1 MEVNKEQMS
10 KYHAMVKR
18 LFDQNSEDLFP
29 NSSKEHSA
37 AIIEEILLH
46 AKHDVKIFCTHLS
59 SDVWDKERIRNAFL
73 KAICR
78 NVNIAIITQQDIDK
92 TSELY
97 KIIDSLDVDIK
108 ENIGSDV
115 KCNFIVSDSK
125 MFRFEENAEER
136 RAIAS
141 ANCKELAKNLDE
153 FFANLSA

>member
-1 MEVNKEQMS
+1 MEVNKEQIS

-18 LFDQNSEDLFP
+18 LFDQNSEELFP

-59 SDVWDKERIRNAFL
+59 ADVWDKERIHNAFM

-78 NVNIAIITQQDIDK
+78 DVKISIITQQEVDK

-97 KIIDSLDVDIK
+97 RLINLLKVSVR
-108 ENIGSDV
+108 ENLGSDV
-115 KCNFIVSDSK
+115 KCNFIVADSK

-141 ANCKELAKNLDE
+141 ANCKELAKKLDE
-153 FFANLSA
+153 FFADLSA